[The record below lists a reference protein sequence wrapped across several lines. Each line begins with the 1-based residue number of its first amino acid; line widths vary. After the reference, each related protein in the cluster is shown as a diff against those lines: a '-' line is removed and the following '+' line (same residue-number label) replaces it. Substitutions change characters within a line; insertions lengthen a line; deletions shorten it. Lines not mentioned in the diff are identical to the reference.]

1 MTSSDSHLNAMISIS
16 ERDCVCTCDQIIHI
30 PSPRA
35 SEMSSPVDA
44 AVCDTELQ
52 GTSID
57 QFFLFACAS
66 WVLLMQL
73 GFAFLEAGTVS
84 AKNTT
89 HVLFKNTLD
98 VVIGAVAY
106 FVCGFAFAYG
116 DGTAFAGANKFFL
129 IGVDACDFGFYFFQY
144 TFAAAA
150 TTIISGAVAG
160 RTSVVA
166 YISYSVIITAFVYP
180 IIVHWA
186 WSTNGWLKVGN
197 GEIGFQDYAGSGV
210 VHVVGGTCAL
220 VGILLIG
227 PRRDRIRN
235 GVLVD
240 LQPHSIPLL
249 VLGGLVLTVG
259 FLGFNAGSAL
269 RIDDETGEQGV
280 IVATALV
287 STIVSAAGGG
297 LCSVVLHF
305 FGDGTLNIVACIN
318 GLLAGS
324 VAVCAGADV
333 VQPWA
338 ALVIGILAGAV
349 FHFGRRLV
357 VRLGLDDAC
366 DAVAV
371 HLGAGMWGVIARSL
385 FAERVGVF
393 HAWDKTSG
401 LQLGWNVLGLIVI
414 IAWSGGTAGTMF
426 YLLKKKG
433 LARVSAEAELAGL
446 DGFEHGQSA
455 YIGVESKRL
464 SLYTQSLSSKAQ
476 QITEV

>member
-1 MTSSDSHLNAMISIS
+1 MASQLVPVQQEI
-16 ERDCVCTCDQIIHI
+16 CD
-30 PSPRA
+30 PA
-35 SEMSSPVDA
+35 EF
-44 AVCDTELQ
+44 

-57 QFFLFACAS
+57 QFFLMVCAQ
-66 WVLLMQL
+66 WVLGTQI
-73 GFAFLEAGTVS
+73 GYAFVEAGSIS
-84 AKNTT
+84 AKNVG
-89 HVLFKNTLD
+89 HVLLKYLLGIIASLIAYSSSGYAFSFG
-98 VVIGAVAY
+98 VGSAFFGASEFLMLGLNA
-106 FVCGFAFAYG
+106 CNFAFYLFHLA
-116 DGTAFAGANKFFL
+116 L
-129 IGVDACDFGFYFFQY
+129 
-144 TFAAAA
+144 AATT
-150 TTIISGAVAG
+150 TTIISRAAAG
-160 RTSVVA
+160 RTSLLAHVLL
-166 YISYSVIITAFVYP
+166 SMFITAIVYP
-180 IIVHWA
+180 MTAHWA

-393 HAWDKTSG
+393 HAW
-401 LQLGWNVLGLIVI
+401 V
-414 IAWSGGTAGTMF
+414 
-426 YLLKKKG
+426 
-433 LARVSAEAELAGL
+433 R
-446 DGFEHGQSA
+446 
-455 YIGVESKRL
+455 
-464 SLYTQSLSSKAQ
+464 
-476 QITEV
+476 